1 MTLDNS
7 GIVLVVDDTAASRE
21 TMLDAL
27 HNQGYELHQASNGHD
42 AIQQAKSI
50 HPDLILLDVM
60 MPGMDGF
67 QVCNALRADID
78 IAEVPVLM
86 VTALDDKS
94 SRLRG
99 IEAGADDFISK
110 PFDRA
115 ELRARA
121 RTITRLNRYRKLR
134 EEKKHV
140 EQILEEL
147 QRKHTD
153 VTVALSQ
160 LRETHEATLLGWVN
174 ALDLRDKETQ
184 GHSARVVYF
193 STLMADTLGIKGAD
207 RDTIRR
213 GALLHDVGKLGIPD
227 AILLKPGLLTVEER
241 LIMNQHA
248 EYGYQ
253 WLKDIP
259 YLTQVADVV
268 HSHHEKWDGTGYPQG
283 LRGETIPLGARI
295 FSMVDVYD
303 ALTSS
308 RPYRPI
314 AWSKEKTID
323 YIKSLSGQHFEPSL
337 VDIFVRV
344 LTSKA

>member
-1 MTLDNS
+1 
-7 GIVLVVDDTAASRE
+7 
-21 TMLDAL
+21 MLFRSL
-27 HNQGYELHQASNGHD
+27 
-42 AIQQAKSI
+42 
-50 HPDLILLDVM
+50 
-60 MPGMDGF
+60 
-67 QVCNALRADID
+67 
-78 IAEVPVLM
+78 
-86 VTALDDKS
+86 
-94 SRLRG
+94 
-99 IEAGADDFISK
+99 
-110 PFDRA
+110 
-115 ELRARA
+115 
-121 RTITRLNRYRKLR
+121 
-134 EEKKHV
+134 
-140 EQILEEL
+140 
-147 QRKHTD
+147 
-153 VTVALSQ
+153 
-160 LRETHEATLLGWVN
+160 
-174 ALDLRDKETQ
+174 
-184 GHSARVVYF
+184 
-193 STLMADTLGIKGAD
+193 STLMADSLGIKGAD

-323 YIKSLSGQHFEPSL
+323 YIKSLSGQQFEPSL